1 MKFKVI
7 EVWCK
12 IQNKIDI
19 KSHKLTVKRQN
30 HLSSRLKRP
39 FLRLIMLHFIPEKN
53 GAVQQPHDVWMVTEP
68 YLYFPLNQRGKTTV
82 RLFKADIW
90 PGDFD
95 ELKVKKHFK
104 FHGICVAEVSCIE
117 ALVPP

>member
-1 MKFKVI
+1 
-7 EVWCK
+7 
-12 IQNKIDI
+12 
-19 KSHKLTVKRQN
+19 
-30 HLSSRLKRP
+30 
-39 FLRLIMLHFIPEKN
+39 MLHFIPEKN

-68 YLYFPLNQRGKTTV
+68 NLYFPLNQRRKTTV

-90 PGDFD
+90 PSDFD